1 MAPDCQAGKMI
12 YPDFRAADSDTWI
25 NIKHRQGAWVT
36 PLFDAYILVLRVHEA
51 YYCHMKK
58 LLSHMKKLLITLTA
72 LLLTLN
78 IASADPLENAAVPN
92 AAPVKLPPGYIV
104 HGKLTWAPI
113 TATAVTLAEAKN
125 ICSSSTALGY
135 KWRLPTKDELVALTR
150 YDGSTLGIRHENIYR
165 TNVSALR
172 AQGWTL
178 YDVWSSTPGT
188 VFGLQFI
195 VNLEGGIVNYGDENG
210 LSHVSC
216 VN

>member
-1 MAPDCQAGKMI
+1 MASN
-12 YPDFRAADSDTWI
+12 AAPGRW
-25 NIKHRQGAWVT
+25 
-36 PLFDAYILVLRVHEA
+36 PLLFDEYILVLRVHEG
-51 YYCHMKK
+51 YYRHMKK
-58 LLSHMKKLLITLTA
+58 LIITLTV

-78 IASADPLENAAVPN
+78 GAWADTLKKAEVPS

-104 HGKLTWAPI
+104 QGGLTWAPV
-113 TATAVTLAEAKN
+113 TATPVTLAEAKN

-150 YDGSTLGIRHENIYR
+150 YDGSTLGIRHEIAYR
-165 TNVSALR
+165 KNVSVLR
-172 AQGWTL
+172 SQGWTL

-195 VNLEGGIVNYGDENG
+195 VNLEGGIANYADENG

-216 VN
+216 VK